1 MHISKRN
8 FKVGL
13 GSIAHIGHRQIY
25 RFDYFE
31 GGKFGYSD
39 KRSEIA
45 LCFCTYSY
53 ASRCVPLNTK
63 LNCIIIKP

>member
-8 FKVGL
+8 FDVGS
-13 GSIAHIGHRQIY
+13 GSIAHIEHRQIC

-31 GGKFGYSD
+31 GGKFGYFD
-39 KRSEIA
+39 KRFEIA

-53 ASRCVPLNTK
+53 ASRCAQAEKNL
-63 LNCIIIKP
+63 LR